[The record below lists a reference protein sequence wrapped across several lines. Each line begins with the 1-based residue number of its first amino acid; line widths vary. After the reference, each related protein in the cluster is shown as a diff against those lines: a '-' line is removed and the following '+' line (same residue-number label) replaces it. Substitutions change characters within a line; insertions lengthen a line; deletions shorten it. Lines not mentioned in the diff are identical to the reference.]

1 MTLGGTETPGV
12 PGRVFA
18 MPPGL
23 SIRYDAPAAGI
34 ADSITGYHVYAAASS
49 EERVDWFLPGTANIR
64 VALDSGPV
72 DLTIRRR
79 TYAPLPAVSLF
90 GPTSQAMRAVTRG
103 GTVIGIGVSAL
114 GWARLFPHPASD
126 YRDRIV
132 PLADALG
139 PALATELGDTLAA
152 TDREHLVK
160 PALDAFFARRL
171 GPPHPDAPHIRQ
183 LIALILDERI
193 DALAS
198 VAAEMGLPTH
208 TLRRLASRHFGFPP
222 KLLLLRARFLRSFT
236 RMLRSGEILD
246 YSTAGSSYFDAS
258 HFLRD
263 ARAFLGT
270 TPRRFMT
277 RPTTFLQASLRA
289 RDAVLGAPT
298 QALHDVERSRP
309 STPPLDAP
317 GRAP

>member
-1 MTLGGTETPGV
+1 MISGGTESPGIH
-12 PGRVFA
+12 PDVFA

-34 ADSITGYHVYAAASS
+34 ADSITGYHVYTAAST

-114 GWARLFPHPASD
+114 GWSRLFPRSASD

-132 PLADALG
+132 PLADAIG
-139 PALATELGDTLAA
+139 QAFADELKDTLAA
-152 TDREHLVK
+152 TDRERLVK
-160 PALDAFFARRL
+160 PALDALFARRL
-171 GPPHPDAPHIRQ
+171 GPPHADAPHIRQ
-183 LIALILDERI
+183 LMALIVDERV
-193 DALAS
+193 DALATA
-198 VAAEMGLPTH
+198 AAEMGLPTH
-208 TLRRLASRHFGFPP
+208 TLRRLAARHFGFPP
-222 KLLLLRARFLRSFT
+222 KSLLLRARFLRAFT
-236 RMLRSGEILD
+236 RMLRAGDVLD
-246 YSTAGSSYFDAS
+246 YSTLGSSYFDAS

-277 RPTTFLQASLRA
+277 QPTTFLQASLRA

-298 QALHDVERSRP
+298 QVLHDVEQSRP
-309 STPPLDAP
+309 LTPALDAP
-317 GRAP
+317 EPGP